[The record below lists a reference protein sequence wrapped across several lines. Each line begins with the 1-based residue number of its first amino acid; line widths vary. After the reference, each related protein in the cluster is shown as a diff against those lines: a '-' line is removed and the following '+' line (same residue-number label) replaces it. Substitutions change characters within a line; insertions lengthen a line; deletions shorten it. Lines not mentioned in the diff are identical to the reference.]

1 LLIAALLVTVPAI
14 CIRTFVDIH
23 QPAVASSIF
32 GVGILGA
39 ALLLAWGAEA
49 AQTMISAGL
58 AIAAVALLTILP
70 EYAVDMAFAWK
81 AGADPGVSSYLEG
94 GPAPAAFA
102 LPAANLTGANRLLS
116 GFGWPLVI
124 LLYWLRSRKSVQ
136 LTPALTPEIFVLGLA
151 ALYSTWMFVRSEI
164 ALHDA
169 AVLLALFATYLWLV
183 SRTGGHEDEELPGP
197 PAEIVKLRP
206 MLRKAVI
213 GALFVFA
220 GVAVVMF
227 AGPFAEGLVE
237 TGHSFAIDEFILVQW
252 VAPLASE
259 APEMLVAVIF
269 TMRGKPVLGI
279 AALISAA
286 VNQWSLLVASL
297 PVVFSISVGHALALP
312 LDHRQQAEVFL
323 TMAQIVFAVILI
335 SKLRI
340 GALGA
345 LALIGL
351 FGLNLFFNT
360 THERYAMGIL
370 FLAMAA
376 GMLIFAPVH
385 ISSLRS
391 RTVEFVDLVRE
402 RAGMGHRHSA
412 PEK

>member
-1 LLIAALLVTVPAI
+1 MTVPAI
-14 CIRTFVDIH
+14 GARTFVDIP
-23 QPAVASSIF
+23 QPAVAALIF
-32 GVGILGA
+32 GLGIVGA
-39 ALLLAWGAEA
+39 AFLLAWGAEA

-70 EYAVDMAFAWK
+70 EYAVDMTFAWK
-81 AGADPGVSSYLEG
+81 AGADPGVAAYLKG
-94 GPAPAAFA
+94 GPEPAAFA

-116 GFGWPLVI
+116 GLGWPLVI
-124 LLYWLRSRKSVQ
+124 ILYWLRSRKSVQ
-136 LTPALTPEIFVLGLA
+136 LTPAVTPEIFLLGVA

-164 ALHDA
+164 ALYDA
-169 AVLLALFATYLWLV
+169 IVLIALFVTYLWLV
-183 SRTGGHEDEELPGP
+183 SRTGDHEEEELLGP

-206 MLRKAVI
+206 RLRKTVI

-220 GVAVVMF
+220 GIGVVLF
-227 AGPFAEGLVE
+227 AEPFAEGLVE

-259 APEMLVAVIF
+259 APEILVAVIF
-269 TMRGKPVLGI
+269 TLRGKPVFGI

-297 PVVFSISVGHALALP
+297 PIVFSLSAGRAIALP
-312 LDHRQQAEVFL
+312 LDPRQQAEVFL

-345 LALIGL
+345 ATLIGL
-351 FGLNLFFNT
+351 FGLNLFFHMT
-360 THERYAMGIL
+360 RDRYIEGIA
-370 FLAMAA
+370 FLALSA
-376 GMLIFAPVH
+376 GMLIFAPIH
-385 ISSLRS
+385 LRS
-391 RTVEFVDLVRE
+391 IGFRIVEFGDLVRE
-402 RAGMGHRHSA
+402 RAGLNPRPPLTA